1 MLKISKLKKYKF
13 KTVFLYGRYYYYF
26 SKTEKTKTKYRIRYL
41 NNGSA
46 VVYSKEK
53 ELLEC
58 VESGYLSILHKEFL
72 VSDIK
77 HITKE
82 NNEENIKKD
91 IYVLKE
97 FLYVMYG
104 V

>member
-41 NNGSA
+41 NDGSM

-53 ELLEC
+53 EMFEC
-58 VESGYLSILHKEFL
+58 VESSYLLLKNEQTLS
-72 VSDIK
+72 SDIK
-77 HITKE
+77 RSSYE
-82 NNEENIKKD
+82 YND
-91 IYVLKE
+91 
-97 FLYVMYG
+97 
-104 V
+104 